1 MKSSADQTLCFSAYY
16 LCLIDAF
23 LLGLSTFSALPF
35 KNTLSLALRMAALGL
50 VLLKVVIDRYY
61 SLQMLLTLACV
72 AGVFLLTYWN
82 SSYSHLLYLCV
93 VCLSLRYIDVRQF
106 VTIDFWSRLSM
117 GLFIML
123 CGLLGI
129 IENYITYRT
138 GSTTLRYSLGFGHP
152 NTLATIAFS
161 LIVEDAW
168 LKKREVTKWYTLLIW
183 IIAGIVYAITTNRT
197 VVYLMIVFPV
207 ALFFVQNRSVD
218 REIKRDGGT
227 WYAMLFPLA
236 VLFSFVLMILCDS
249 VGIFDTLDNFLSNRF
264 HNAANLYEVYG
275 IPLLGQKVTLV
286 SVKMARLNETAIAL
300 LDVAYLR
307 ILIQAGPIALL
318 LLIALYTK
326 IMHKAWTENDAMLSL
341 ILMMFVLF
349 GLCESGFNNPYLNFT
364 LILAAKELLY
374 AEDSEVPRG
383 ALHLASSV

>member
-1 MKSSADQTLCFSAYY
+1 MKSNADQTLCFSAYY

-23 LLGLSTFSALPF
+23 VLGLSTFSALPF
-35 KNTLSLALRMAALGL
+35 KNTLSLMLRMCALGL
-50 VLLKVVIDRYY
+50 VLIKVVIDRYY
-61 SLQMLLTLACV
+61 TLNMLLSFACV
-72 AGVFLLTYWN
+72 AGVFLLTYLN

-93 VCLSLRYIDVRQF
+93 VCLSLRYIDVKQF
-106 VTIDFWSRLSM
+106 VTIDFWSRLSV

-138 GSTTLRYSLGFGHP
+138 GSTTLRYSIGFSHP

-161 LIVEDAW
+161 LILEDAW

-197 VVYLMIVFPV
+197 VVYLMILFPI
-207 ALFFVQNRSVD
+207 ALLFVQHRGID
-218 REIKRDGGT
+218 RTLQREGGKR
-227 WYAMLFPLA
+227 YAMLFPLA
-236 VLFSFVLMILCDS
+236 IVFSFMLMQLCDTI
-249 VGIFDTLDNFLSNRF
+249 GIFDTLDNFLSNRF
-264 HNAANLYEVYG
+264 HNAANLYDVYG
-275 IPLLGQKVTLV
+275 IPLLGQNVTLV
-286 SVKMARLNETAIAL
+286 SVKAARLNSTAIAL

-307 ILIQAGPIALL
+307 MLIQAGPLALL
-318 LLIALYTK
+318 VLTVLYTN
-326 IMHKAWTENDAMLSL
+326 IMHKAWKQNDGVLSL
-341 ILMMFVLF
+341 ILIMYVCF

-374 AEDSEVPRG
+374 TEEQEEVYG
-383 ALHLASSV
+383 TLSFHT